1 VSPRDW
7 QPRIDD
13 MLACIRNIQEF
24 TEGMTFEAFTTDL
37 KTIRAVAFELTTLGE
52 AARFVPVEI
61 QKCYPHIPWEKMQV
75 IRNVIIHEYFRLDVE
90 ILWKTIQD
98 DLPPL
103 RVQLE
108 GILTG

>member
-1 VSPRDW
+1 
-7 QPRIDD
+7 

-24 TEGMTFEAFTTDL
+24 TEGMTFEAFTNDL
-37 KTIRAVAFELTTLGE
+37 RTIRAVAFELTTLGE
-52 AARFVPVEI
+52 AARVIPVET
-61 QKCYPHIPWEKMQV
+61 QKRYPHIPWDKMQA
-75 IRNVIIHEYFRLDVE
+75 IRNVIIHEYFLLVVE

-108 GILTG
+108 GILIG